1 MPVASN
7 GGKKVTNS
15 PKFQKMTNSPTFLKH
30 RETKGFVFGGEGP
43 TDLAGCWVFIL
54 WILVIPYKRGSP
66 IRFLWDSSGRIDPM
80 FALKI
85 SDFLSLFKT

>member
-1 MPVASN
+1 M
-7 GGKKVTNS
+7 TNS

-30 RETKGFVFGGEGP
+30 RETKGFIFGGEGP
-43 TDLAGCWVFIL
+43 TDLAGCWVVIL
-54 WILVIPYKRGSP
+54 WILIIPYKRGSP